1 MSRYVVGLTG
11 GIGSGKSEVARLFAE
26 RGAEVVDT
34 DVIAHELTAAGGA
47 AIGPIRAAFGAD
59 VIGSDGALDRAAMRR
74 LAFSDPAAR
83 GTLESILHP
92 LIRRESDARIA
103 RATGPYVVLVVPL
116 LVEAGVDRRRYQRVL
131 VVDAPEAE
139 QVARVAARNRL
150 EPTEVHAIMA
160 AQAARAERLSHAD
173 DVIDNSGPIRAL
185 EPQVDRLHALYLA
198 QARQIGAAR

>member
-26 RGAEVVDT
+26 RGAAVVDT
-34 DVIAHELTAAGGA
+34 DAIAHQLTAADGS
-47 AIGPIRAAFGAD
+47 AIGAIRAAFGAA

-74 LAFSDPAAR
+74 LAFSNPAAR

-92 LIRRESDARIA
+92 LIRRESDARVA
-103 RATGPYVVLVVPL
+103 RATGPYVILVVPL
-116 LVEAGVDRRRYQRVL
+116 LVESGVDHRRYRRVL

-139 QVARVAARNRL
+139 QVARVAARSRL
-150 EPTEVHAIMA
+150 DPTEVRAIMA
-160 AQAARAERLSHAD
+160 AQSARAERLSHAD

-185 EPQVDRLHALYLA
+185 EPQVDRLHAFYMT
-198 QARQIGAAR
+198 QARQTGAAP